1 MKIVIVVNPSSGRRF
16 NRYAIESLKNRLN
29 INHQI
34 TELSASSDEELD
46 SVGKSLLSGFN
57 LVIIC
62 GGDGTVSRI
71 CHYLIN
77 SDIPFLICPMGSG
90 NDFANHLHM
99 SNNLDEIIYNV
110 NKFET
115 RKINS
120 ITINDGQH
128 HCLTIACFAFEA
140 KVNRIASNLPRFL
153 GGVKYTIA
161 TFIALLGK
169 SHETVSIESSVITET
184 NSYSLAILANS
195 PSFGG
200 GMIISNKAHVEADD
214 LYLILVNKVNKLKLI
229 YLFLL
234 LLAGKHYERPE
245 FRQFPLKELK
255 VRGVDS
261 VIRAQSDGDSISSGD
276 FDARL
281 LSKSLTVLVCN

>member
-1 MKIVIVVNPSSGRRF
+1 MKIAIVVNPISGRRF

-34 TELSASSDEELD
+34 TEFSASSDEELD
-46 SVGKSLLSGFN
+46 SVGKSLLTGFD

-281 LSKSLTVLVCN
+281 LSKSLTVLVCK

>member
-34 TELSASSDEELD
+34 TEFSASSDEELD
-46 SVGKSLLSGFN
+46 SVGKSLLSGFD

-77 SDIPFLICPMGSG
+77 SDVPFLICPMGSG

-115 RKINS
+115 REINS

>member
-34 TELSASSDEELD
+34 TEFSASSDEELD
-46 SVGKSLLSGFN
+46 SVGKSLLSCFD

-77 SDIPFLICPMGSG
+77 SDVPFLICPMGSG

>member
-1 MKIVIVVNPSSGRRF
+1 MNIALVVNPSSGRRF
-16 NRYAIESLKNRLN
+16 NRQSIEKLKTRLLEK
-29 INHQI
+29 HQI
-34 TELSASSDEELD
+34 REFSASSDMELD
-46 SVGKSLLSGFN
+46 AVGRHLSAGFDI
-57 LVIIC
+57 VIIC

-77 SDIPFLICPMGSG
+77 TDVPLLVFPIGSG
-90 NDFANHLHM
+90 NDFANHLNM
-99 SNNLDEIIYNV
+99 SNNMDAILNNLDRYEI
-110 NKFET
+110 

-120 ITINDGQH
+120 ISINDGQH
-128 HCLTIACFAFEA
+128 HCLTISCFAFEA
-140 KVNRIASNLPRFL
+140 KVNRIASTLPRLF

-169 SHETVSIESSVITET
+169 SHETVSIESSVVTET

-245 FRQFPLKELK
+245 FRQFPLKVLK

-261 VIRAQSDGDSISSGD
+261 VIRAQSDGDSITSGD
-276 FDARL
+276 FVAKL
-281 LSKSLTVLVCN
+281 LPKSLTVLVCN

>member
-34 TELSASSDEELD
+34 TEFSATSDEELD
-46 SVGKSLLSGFN
+46 SVGKSLLSGFD

-77 SDIPFLICPMGSG
+77 SDVPFLICPMGSG

>member
-34 TELSASSDEELD
+34 TEFSASSDEELD
-46 SVGKSLLSGFN
+46 SVGKSLLTGFD

-120 ITINDGQH
+120 ITINDGKH

>member
-34 TELSASSDEELD
+34 TEFSASSDEELD
-46 SVGKSLLSGFN
+46 SVGKSLLTGFD

>member
-16 NRYAIESLKNRLN
+16 NRYAIESLKSRLN

-34 TELSASSDEELD
+34 TEFSASSDEELD
-46 SVGKSLLSGFN
+46 SVGKSLLTGFD

-110 NKFET
+110 NRFET

>member
-1 MKIVIVVNPSSGRRF
+1 MKIAIVVNPSSGRRF
-16 NRYAIESLKNRLN
+16 NRYAIESLRNRLN

-34 TELSASSDEELD
+34 TEFSASSDEELD
-46 SVGKSLLSGFN
+46 VVGKSLLSGFD

-77 SDIPFLICPMGSG
+77 SDVPFLICPMGSG

-99 SNNLDEIIYNV
+99 SNNLDEIIFNV

-120 ITINDGQH
+120 ITINDGKH

-200 GMIISNKAHVEADD
+200 GMIISNKAHVEADE

>member
-1 MKIVIVVNPSSGRRF
+1 
-16 NRYAIESLKNRLN
+16 LN

-34 TELSASSDEELD
+34 TEFSASSDEELD
-46 SVGKSLLSGFN
+46 VVGKSLLSGFD

-77 SDIPFLICPMGSG
+77 SDVPFLICPMGSG

-99 SNNLDEIIYNV
+99 SNNLDEIIFNV

-120 ITINDGQH
+120 ITINDGKH

-195 PSFGG
+195 PIFGG
-200 GMIISNKAHVEADD
+200 GMIISNKAHVEADE

>member
-1 MKIVIVVNPSSGRRF
+1 MNIAIVVNPSSGRRF

-34 TELSASSDEELD
+34 TEFSASSDEELD
-46 SVGKSLLSGFN
+46 SVGKSLLSGFD

-77 SDIPFLICPMGSG
+77 SDVPFLICPMGSG

>member
-34 TELSASSDEELD
+34 TEFSASSDEELD
-46 SVGKSLLSGFN
+46 SVGKSLLSGFD

-77 SDIPFLICPMGSG
+77 SDVPFLICPMGSG

>member
-16 NRYAIESLKNRLN
+16 NRYAIESLKNRLS

-34 TELSASSDEELD
+34 TEFSASSDEELD
-46 SVGKSLLSGFN
+46 SVGKSLLSGFD

-77 SDIPFLICPMGSG
+77 SDVPFLICPMGSG

-120 ITINDGQH
+120 ITIND
-128 HCLTIACFAFEA
+128 ACTTLDQLNTVPVISA
-140 KVNRIASNLPRFL
+140 V
-153 GGVKYTIA
+153 
-161 TFIALLGK
+161 GK
-169 SHETVSIESSVITET
+169 
-184 NSYSLAILANS
+184 
-195 PSFGG
+195 
-200 GMIISNKAHVEADD
+200 
-214 LYLILVNKVNKLKLI
+214 
-229 YLFLL
+229 
-234 LLAGKHYERPE
+234 
-245 FRQFPLKELK
+245 
-255 VRGVDS
+255 
-261 VIRAQSDGDSISSGD
+261 
-276 FDARL
+276 
-281 LSKSLTVLVCN
+281 

>member
-1 MKIVIVVNPSSGRRF
+1 MKIAIVVNPSSGRRF
-16 NRYAIESLKNRLN
+16 DRYAIESLRNRLN

-34 TELSASSDEELD
+34 TEFSASSDEELD
-46 SVGKSLLSGFN
+46 SVGKSLLSGFD

-77 SDIPFLICPMGSG
+77 SDVPFLICPMGSG

>member
-1 MKIVIVVNPSSGRRF
+1 MKIAIVVNPSSGRRF
-16 NRYAIESLKNRLN
+16 DRYAIESLRNRLN

-34 TELSASSDEELD
+34 TEFSASSDEELD
-46 SVGKSLLSGFN
+46 FVGKSLLSGFD

-77 SDIPFLICPMGSG
+77 SDVPFLICPMGSG
-90 NDFANHLHM
+90 NDFATHLNM
-99 SNNLDEIIYNV
+99 SNNLDEIICNV

-200 GMIISNKAHVEADD
+200 GMIISNKAHVEADE

>member
-34 TELSASSDEELD
+34 TEFSASSDEELD
-46 SVGKSLLSGFN
+46 SVGKSLLTGFD

-120 ITINDGQH
+120 ITINDGKH

-281 LSKSLTVLVCN
+281 LSKSLTVLVCK

>member
-34 TELSASSDEELD
+34 TEFSASSDEELD
-46 SVGKSLLSGFN
+46 SVGKSLLSGFD

-62 GGDGTVSRI
+62 GGDGTASRI

-77 SDIPFLICPMGSG
+77 SDVPFLICPMGSG

>member
-1 MKIVIVVNPSSGRRF
+1 MNIAIVVNPSSGRRF

-34 TELSASSDEELD
+34 TEFSASSDEELD
-46 SVGKSLLSGFN
+46 SVGKSLLTGFD

-120 ITINDGQH
+120 ITINDGKH

-229 YLFLL
+229 YLFVL

-281 LSKSLTVLVCN
+281 LSKSLTVLVCK

>member
-1 MKIVIVVNPSSGRRF
+1 
-16 NRYAIESLKNRLN
+16 
-29 INHQI
+29 
-34 TELSASSDEELD
+34 
-46 SVGKSLLSGFN
+46 
-57 LVIIC
+57 
-62 GGDGTVSRI
+62 
-71 CHYLIN
+71 
-77 SDIPFLICPMGSG
+77 
-90 NDFANHLHM
+90 M

-169 SHETVSIESSVITET
+169 SHETVRIESSVVTET

>member
-1 MKIVIVVNPSSGRRF
+1 MKIAIVVNPSSGRRF
-16 NRYAIESLKNRLN
+16 NRYAIESLRNRLN

-34 TELSASSDEELD
+34 TEFSASSDEELD
-46 SVGKSLLSGFN
+46 FVGKSLLSGFD

-77 SDIPFLICPMGSG
+77 SDVPFLICPIGSG

-99 SNNLDEIIYNV
+99 SNNLDEIIFNV

-120 ITINDGQH
+120 ITINDGKH

-200 GMIISNKAHVEADD
+200 GMIISNKAHVEADE

>member
-1 MKIVIVVNPSSGRRF
+1 MKIAFVVNPSSGRRF

>member
-34 TELSASSDEELD
+34 TEFSATSDEELD
-46 SVGKSLLSGFN
+46 SVGKSLLSGFE

-77 SDIPFLICPMGSG
+77 SDVPFLICPMGSG

>member
-1 MKIVIVVNPSSGRRF
+1 MKIAIVVNPSSGRRF
-16 NRYAIESLKNRLN
+16 NRHAIEGLKNRLK
-29 INHQI
+29 INYHI
-34 TELSASSDEELD
+34 TEFSASSDVELD
-46 SVGKSLLSGFN
+46 IVGKSLLTGFDV
-57 LVIIC
+57 VIIC

-71 CHYLIN
+71 CHYLVK
-77 SDIPFLICPMGSG
+77 SEVPFLIFPTGSG
-90 NDFANHLHM
+90 NDFANHLNM
-99 SNNLDEIIYNV
+99 SNNLDSIIN
-110 NKFET
+110 NINRFET

-120 ITINDGQH
+120 ISINNGQH

-200 GMIISNKAHVEADD
+200 GMIISNKAHVDADD
-214 LYLILVNKVNKLKLI
+214 LYLILVNKVNKFKLV

-261 VIRAQSDGDSISSGD
+261 VIRAQTDGDSITSGD
-276 FDARL
+276 FNARL

>member
-1 MKIVIVVNPSSGRRF
+1 MKIAIVVNPSSGRRF
-16 NRYAIESLKNRLN
+16 NRYAIESLRNRLN

-34 TELSASSDEELD
+34 TEFSASSDEELD
-46 SVGKSLLSGFN
+46 FVGKSLLSGFD

-77 SDIPFLICPMGSG
+77 SDVPFLICPMGSG

-99 SNNLDEIIYNV
+99 SNNLDEIIFNV

-120 ITINDGQH
+120 ITINDGKH

-184 NSYSLAILANS
+184 NSYSLANS

-200 GMIISNKAHVEADD
+200 GMIISNKAHVEADE

-281 LSKSLTVLVCN
+281 LSKSLTVLVCNY

>member
-1 MKIVIVVNPSSGRRF
+1 MRIAIVVNPSSGRRF
-16 NRYAIESLKNRLN
+16 NRYVIESLKNRLN

-34 TELSASSDEELD
+34 TEFSASSDEELD
-46 SVGKSLLSGFN
+46 SVGKSLSTGFD

-77 SDIPFLICPMGSG
+77 SDIPFIICPMGSG

-99 SNNLDEIIYNV
+99 SNNLDEIICNV

>member
-1 MKIVIVVNPSSGRRF
+1 LLEK
-16 NRYAIESLKNRLN
+16 
-29 INHQI
+29 HQI
-34 TELSASSDEELD
+34 REFPASSDVELD
-46 SVGKSLLSGFN
+46 AVGDHLSVGFDI
-57 LVIIC
+57 VIIC

-77 SDIPFLICPMGSG
+77 TDVPLLVFPMGSG
-90 NDFANHLHM
+90 NDFANHLNM
-99 SNNLDEIIYNV
+99 SNNVDSILNNLDRYEI
-110 NKFET
+110 

-120 ITINDGQH
+120 ISINGGQH
-128 HCLTIACFAFEA
+128 HCLTISCFAFEA
-140 KVNRIASNLPRFL
+140 KVNRIASTLPRFL

-169 SHETVSIESSVITET
+169 SHETVSIESSVVTET

-200 GMIISNKAHVEADD
+200 GMIISNKAHVGADD

-245 FRQFPLKELK
+245 FRQFPLKALK

-261 VIRAQSDGDSISSGD
+261 VIRAQSDGDSITSGD
-276 FDARL
+276 FVAKL
-281 LSKSLTVLVCN
+281 LPKSLTVLVCN

>member
-34 TELSASSDEELD
+34 TEFSASSDEELD
-46 SVGKSLLSGFN
+46 SVGKSLLSGFD

-77 SDIPFLICPMGSG
+77 SDVPFLICPMGSG

-200 GMIISNKAHVEADD
+200 GMIISNRAHVEADD